1 MTTDRPK
8 VSIARAQD
16 YDPIQIYDAIEYSV
30 RLIGGLEKIVKPNDR
45 VFVKINHLSPP
56 TPPERGI
63 VTHPVFVEAV
73 LKLLKDFR
81 ANITV
86 GDDIDPGT
94 EDGFQVSGIR
104 QVCDKAGI
112 RLVNLREAGFIETE
126 CNGLLLDKVY
136 ISIIAL
142 DADVM
147 INLPKFKTHSL
158 TVFTGGVKNM
168 YGTIPQGLRTRFH
181 YEYLKRE
188 DFSQLLVDIFSAVK
202 PHLTIMD
209 GIMAMEGEGP
219 ASGKLVK
226 LGVILAGHDAVA
238 LDAVATKIIG
248 LEPLRI
254 YTTRYS
260 DERHLGV
267 GNLQNIDVVGE
278 KLGDV
283 SVPGFRPPA
292 NYTNIILRRT
302 PELLSGILQEQM
314 TIRPH
319 VIERNCTGCL
329 ECLKVCPTSAIAERG
344 EIVRIH
350 QNICIQCMCCH
361 EVCRFNAI
369 LPRRP
374 VIGRAISSLATTLRN
389 VTASS
394 H

>member
-1 MTTDRPK
+1 MTTGRPK

-112 RLVNLREAGFIETE
+112 RLVNLRETGFIETE
-126 CNGLLLDKVY
+126 CNGFLLDKVY
-136 ISIIAL
+136 ISKIAL
-142 DADVM
+142 DADVI

-226 LGVILAGHDAVA
+226 LGVILASHDAVA

-292 NYTNIILRRT
+292 SYTNIILRRI
-302 PELLSGILQEQM
+302 PGLLSGILQEQM

-319 VIERNCTGCL
+319 VIESNCTGCL
-329 ECLKVCPTSAIAERG
+329 ECLKVCPTTAIAEQG

-350 QNICIQCMCCH
+350 QDVCIQCMCCH

-374 VIGRAISSLATTLRN
+374 VIGRAISSLATTLRK